1 MSKKIKNSPN
11 PQPMIRKRGI
21 EAPNYDDLIHGLP
34 LWNEIAP
41 RLFQGGTHDDD
52 VIGNDRYAKPFTNQP
67 AFITEKQFDTVVTL
81 YQYANPAGWF
91 VREMRYCVYDATI
104 DLIDMDELFA
114 TVDFAYAEW
123 KRGKR
128 VLIRCQAGLNRSS
141 LVTALVL
148 MQDGLS
154 ARDAIDL
161 IRAKRSRHCLF
172 NKDFE
177 RWLLQH
183 DEVAAIEWEEMS
195 D

>member
-1 MSKKIKNSPN
+1 MSTEYGKTT
-11 PQPMIRKRGI
+11 RGI

-41 RLFQGGTHDDD
+41 NLFQGGTHDHDI
-52 VIGNDRYAKPFTNQP
+52 IGDRTYAKPFTRQE
-67 AFITEKQFDTVVTL
+67 AFITSEQFDTVVTL

-91 VREMRYCVYDATI
+91 VREMRYCVYDAGI
-104 DLIDMDELFA
+104 DRIDIDELFA
-114 TVDFAYAEW
+114 TVEFAYSEW

-148 MQDGLS
+148 MEDGMS

-161 IRAKRSRHCLF
+161 IRAKRSKDCLF
-172 NKDFE
+172 NEDFE
-177 RWLLQH
+177 RWLLQF
-183 DEVAAIEWEEMS
+183 DEVNAATAEEIS
-195 D
+195 E